1 MILVFK
7 GAEDIFYVKMLGEN
21 SIAKAMELH
30 LEHPK
35 VLLKQMK
42 GLFDDEVF
50 VHDCLYFSKWI
61 ALCSNFPVM
70 FAIKFMFFVK
80 EGDC

>member
-1 MILVFK
+1 
-7 GAEDIFYVKMLGEN
+7 MLGEN
-21 SIAKAMELH
+21 SIALVMELH

-35 VLLKQMK
+35 VPLRQMK

-50 VHDCLYFSKWI
+50 SHYCFYFSKWI

-70 FAIKFMFFVK
+70 FSIEFMFFIK